1 MGAVG
6 LIAFWAS
13 ALYLVNLLFGS
24 SQGEALG
31 G

>member
-6 LIAFWAS
+6 LIVFWAF
-13 ALYLVNLLFGS
+13 ALYLVSLLFGS